1 MRFLKPVTNW
11 RRRVERR
18 HAIALVGT
26 ILVLAFVPFLLP
38 AYPLA
43 LLTLALAYGL
53 FAFGLDLGWGRAGV
67 ISIGHA
73 AFFGIGAYGAA
84 IAVNTGMPMV
94 IGVAAALTLSALVAL
109 GIGRVGL
116 GGRALASTMAVLT
129 LALTLLAEQI
139 ARSWLDVTN
148 GSNGLFVPSPGV
160 VANYYRTAII
170 ALVVVTAVWYF
181 ALRGPLGRRLLA
193 VRVNEQ
199 RTEHLG
205 VDPHRTKTK
214 VFVLSALV
222 ATVAGSAAAPVI
234 GLVSPAT
241 AGIVMSTQVLV
252 WLAVGG
258 RGTIIGAFLGA
269 GIVTI
274 GQEYLGEAIGS
285 WYLLVMGVAFILVV
299 RFAPGGLVALAAKLR
314 SSPLARSAAQ
324 DALIFSDRTE
334 ADIASVRRAAA
345 AMGDDFDRFRQ
356 EEEMSI
362 RTPIDLDP
370 AALSLQDVTKSFGAV
385 PVVRGL
391 TLDIPAGQIVCLIG
405 PNGAGK
411 TTLLNLVAGDLP
423 VSSGQIRIRDRDV
436 TCTSVHERASLGLG
450 RLFQIPSIYQ
460 ELTPA
465 QNMAMARAEAFQLV
479 DLPEELERFANNSDV
494 LTQDL
499 PLADQRALEL
509 AMSIA
514 WGPEIVLLDEPAA
527 GLSHEDSV
535 RLAQTLRN
543 VNRQL
548 GCTLVIVEHDM
559 DIVRQLADRVVVLA
573 DGMVLV
579 DGDMDEV
586 SADADVRD
594 AYLGAM

>member
-1 MRFLKPVTNW
+1 MRFLGPMSDW
-11 RRRVERR
+11 RHRIERR
-18 HAIALVGT
+18 HIAAAAAAVVG
-26 ILVLAFVPFLLP
+26 LAAAPFLLT

-84 IAVNTGMPMV
+84 IAAKAGMPLLL
-94 IGVAAALTLSALVAL
+94 GLAAALVLSAAVAL

-116 GGRALASTMAVLT
+116 GGKALPSTMAVLT

-139 ARSWLDVTN
+139 ARSWLSVTN
-148 GSNGLFVPSPGV
+148 GSNGIFVPAPGV
-160 VANYYRTAII
+160 VGSYYRTAVVVL
-170 ALVVVTAVWYF
+170 LVVAAVWYF
-181 ALRGPLGRRLLA
+181 ALRGQLGRRLLA

-205 VDPHRTKTK
+205 VNPHRIKITA
-214 VFVLSALV
+214 FVLSAVV
-222 ATVAGSAAAPVI
+222 ATVAGGVAAPVI

-258 RGTIIGAFLGA
+258 RGTVFGAFLGA
-269 GIVTI
+269 AIVTI

-299 RFAPGGLVALAAKLR
+299 RFAPGGLVGLASKLSR
-314 SSPLARSAAQ
+314 APVARSAAQ
-324 DALIFSDRTE
+324 DAVITAP
-334 ADIASVRRAAA
+334 ADDGRAAPWPGA
-345 AMGDDFDRFRQ
+345 DVPGDHGPHLGLDERQ
-356 EEEMSI
+356 DAGA
-362 RTPIDLDP
+362 PIDLDSP
-370 AALSLQDVTKSFGAV
+370 ILGLENVTKSFGAV
-385 PVVRGL
+385 PVVRGV
-391 TLDIPAGQIVCLIG
+391 TLDVPAGQIVCLIG

-411 TTLLNLVAGDLP
+411 TTLLNLIAGDLP
-423 VSSGQIRIRDRDV
+423 VTEGQIRIRDREV
-436 TCTSVHERASLGLG
+436 TSWSAHRRSGLGLG

-465 QNMAMARAEAFQLV
+465 QNMSMARAEAFQPV
-479 DLPEELERFANNSDV
+479 DLPEELERFTNISDT

-509 AMSIA
+509 AMTMA

-573 DGMVLV
+573 DGKVLV

-586 SADADVRD
+586 SANEDVRS
-594 AYLGAM
+594 AYLGAV

>member
-1 MRFLKPVTNW
+1 MRFLGPLSDW
-11 RRRVERR
+11 RHRVERR
-18 HAIALVGT
+18 HVAAAAAAVVG
-26 ILVLAFVPFLLP
+26 LAAAPFLLT

-73 AFFGIGAYGAA
+73 AFFGLGAYGAA
-84 IAVNTGMPMV
+84 IAAKAGMPLLL
-94 IGVAAALTLSALVAL
+94 GLAAALVLSASVAL

-116 GGRALASTMAVLT
+116 GGKALPSTMAVLT

-139 ARSWLDVTN
+139 ARSWLSVTN
-148 GSNGLFVPSPGV
+148 GSNGIFVPSPGV
-160 VANYYRTAII
+160 VGSFYRTAVVV
-170 ALVVVTAVWYF
+170 LVVVAAVWYF
-181 ALRGPLGRRLLA
+181 ALRGQLGRRLLA

-199 RTEHLG
+199 RSEHLG
-205 VDPHRTKTK
+205 VNPHRTKITA
-214 VFVLSALV
+214 FVVSALV
-222 ATVAGSAAAPVI
+222 ATVAGGVAAPVI

-258 RGTIIGAFLGA
+258 RGTIFGAFLGA
-269 GIVTI
+269 AIVTI

-299 RFAPGGLVALAAKLR
+299 RFAPGGLVGLASKLGR
-314 SSPLARSAAQ
+314 TPVARSAAQ
-324 DALIFSDRTE
+324 DAVITAR
-334 ADIASVRRAAA
+334 ADARAAPRPGA
-345 AMGDDFDRFRQ
+345 GLTGDHRPHPGLDDRQ
-356 EEEMSI
+356 EAGA
-362 RTPIDLDP
+362 PIALDSP
-370 AALSLQDVTKSFGAV
+370 ILGLKNVTKSFGTV
-385 PVVRGL
+385 PVVRGV
-391 TLDIPAGQIVCLIG
+391 TLNVPAGQIVCLIG

-411 TTLLNLVAGDLP
+411 TTLLNLIAGDLP
-423 VSSGQIRIRDRDV
+423 ATEGQIRIRDREV
-436 TCTSVHERASLGLG
+436 TSWSAHRRSALGLG

-465 QNMAMARAEAFQLV
+465 QNMSMARAEAFQPM
-479 DLPEELERFANNSDV
+479 DLPEELERFTNVSDT

-509 AMSIA
+509 AMAMA

-573 DGMVLV
+573 DGKVLV

-586 SADADVRD
+586 SANEDVRN
-594 AYLGAM
+594 AYLGAV